1 MSVSF
6 SSTIHTLVSGLRVA
20 GEQLAAFECRDGASE
35 TLYAGVKTARVTIS
49 GENDLDLAETNN
61 GPFTYVPDISA
72 LYNTL
77 KAEGM
82 YEVIPYKLLLNPSTF
97 SVITVDGSKVVI
109 NIEGGENPFVFE
121 KDATATELV
130 ASPGN
135 KWKLPTVT
143 FGQISAAA
151 LTFRESVDLEL
162 EDLGD
167 NLAQELLD
175 RAAADAVIQ
184 ADVDANES
192 AAALARAALQTALE
206 ASIAGVQADVDQN
219 ESDADAAIAAET
231 AARAAAVAA
240 VQADVDQNE
249 SDADAAIAAV
259 QADVDQNEA
268 DADAAITAEAAARAA
283 ADTTLQSNLDIET
296 AARLAGDA
304 TTLVGANTYTDNAIT
319 ALKGTAPGILD
330 TLGEIADAINDDA
343 NVYTT
348 LVNQIATVQAD
359 VDGNEADADTAIAAE
374 AAARA
379 AAIAAVQA
387 DVDQNEADADA
398 AIAAEAAAR
407 AAAVTAV
414 QNDVDQNEADADSAI
429 NAEASTR
436 AAADTAL
443 SGRLDTL
450 EADPTTQ
457 TLLDAETAARVAG
470 DAAANTYTDNQISA
484 LIGAAPAVL
493 NTLEEIANSINDDD
507 DVYTTLVSQIVAGDT
522 TEAAARAAA
531 DTAEE
536 ARVDALIASGM
547 WLFATQADFP
557 AAASNHGRVV
567 HSHADGSMYY
577 AHGGAWHKIESETE
591 AQAARDLI
599 QADVDQNETD
609 ADAADAALSGRL
621 DTLEADPTT
630 ATAVAAVQ
638 ADVDQNEA
646 DSDAAEAALS
656 ARLDVLEADPTTA
669 TAVAAVQA
677 DVDQNEADADAA
689 LALKAPLA
697 DPDFTGVLEV
707 DTNARLEFDSNLTKL
722 HNVLRGTSIVVG
734 NNITLNP
741 AAADGRVEV
750 EGEFYLRPSDLTNAA
765 DDTAAAA
772 AGVIVGQVYHNNG
785 ALRVRLS

>member
-1 MSVSF
+1 MAIAF
-6 SSTIHTLVSGLRVA
+6 SSTIHTLMSGYRVA
-20 GEQLAAFECRDGASE
+20 GEQIAGFEIRYGDSD
-35 TLYAGVKTARVTIS
+35 TLYKDVKTARMTLS
-49 GENDLDLAETNN
+49 GERDVDFAEANV
-61 GPFTYVPDISA
+61 GPMTYMPDVDA
-72 LYNTL
+72 VYAQL
-77 KAEGM
+77 KAAGM
-82 YEVIPYKLLLNPSTF
+82 VEIFPNSLLLNPSTF
-97 SVITVDGSKVVI
+97 SVIRISGSKI
-109 NIEGGENPFVFE
+109 TIDIEGGDSPFIFE
-121 KDATATELV
+121 KDDLATAV
-130 ASPGN
+130 AALSN
-135 KWKLPTVT
+135 NHWKLPTVT
-143 FGQISAAA
+143 FGQMSAAA
-151 LTFRESVDLEL
+151 QTYRESVDLEL
-162 EDLGD
+162 EDLGES
-167 NLAQELLD
+167 LAQELVN

-206 ASIAGVQADVDQN
+206 ASIAATQADVDQN
-219 ESDADAAIAAET
+219 EADADAAIAAET

-268 DADAAITAEAAARAA
+268 DADSAITAEAAARAA

-296 AARLAGDA
+296 AARTAGDA
-304 TTLVGANTYTDNAIT
+304 TTLAGANTYTDNAIT

-387 DVDQNEADADA
+387 DVDGNEADADA

-414 QNDVDQNEADADSAI
+414 QNDVDQNEADADAAI
-429 NAEASTR
+429 AAEASTR

-457 TLLDAETAARVAG
+457 TLLDAETAARIAG
-470 DAAANTYTDNQISA
+470 DTAANTYTDNQIAA
-484 LIGAAPAVL
+484 LVGAAPAVL
-493 NTLEEIANSINDDD
+493 NTLEEIANSINDDN
-507 DVYTTLVSQIVAGDT
+507 DVYTTLVSQIVSGDT
-522 TEAAARAAA
+522 TEATTRAAA
-531 DTAEE
+531 DTAL
-536 ARVDALIASGM
+536 D
-547 WLFATQADFP
+547 
-557 AAASNHGRVV
+557 
-567 HSHADGSMYY
+567 
-577 AHGGAWHKIESETE
+577 
-591 AQAARDLI
+591 
-599 QADVDQNETD
+599 
-609 ADAADAALSGRL
+609 GRL
-621 DTLEADPTT
+621 DVLEADPTT

-741 AAADGRVEV
+741 ASADGRVEV

-765 DDTAAAA
+765 NDTAAAA

>member
-1 MSVSF
+1 MS
-6 SSTIHTLVSGLRVA
+6 GYRVA
-20 GEQLAAFECRDGASE
+20 GEQIAGFEIRDGDSD
-35 TLYAGVKTARVTIS
+35 TLYAGVKTARMTLS
-49 GENDLDLAETNN
+49 GERDVDFAEANV
-61 GPFTYVPDISA
+61 GPMVYMPDIASV
-72 LYNTL
+72 YDQL
-77 KAEGM
+77 KAAGM
-82 YEVIPYKLLLNPSTF
+82 VEIFPGSLLLNPSTF
-97 SVITVDGSKVVI
+97 SVIRISGSKI
-109 NIEGGENPFVFE
+109 SIDIEGGDSPFIFE
-121 KDATATELV
+121 KEDTATAV
-130 ASPGN
+130 AAISN
-135 KWKLPTVT
+135 NYWKLPTVT
-143 FGQISAAA
+143 FGQMSAAA
-151 LTFRESVDLEL
+151 QTYRESVDLEL

-167 NLAQELLD
+167 TLAQELVN

-219 ESDADAAIAAET
+219 ESDADAAVAAET
-231 AARAAAVAA
+231 TARVAA
-240 VQADVDQNE
+240 
-249 SDADAAIAAV
+249 DALI

-268 DADAAITAEAAARAA
+268 DADAAIAAVQADVDANEASANAAIAAEASARAT
-283 ADTTLQSNLDIET
+283 ADTTLQSNLDIES
-296 AARLAGDA
+296 AARSAGDSA
-304 TTLVGANTYTDNAIT
+304 TLSSANTYTDSAIT

-387 DVDQNEADADA
+387 DVDGNEADADA

-407 AAAVTAV
+407 AAAITAV

-436 AAADTAL
+436 ASADTAL

-457 TLLDAETAARVAG
+457 TLLDAETAARIAG
-470 DAAANTYTDNQISA
+470 DTAANTYTDNQIAA
-484 LIGAAPAVL
+484 LVGAAPAVL
-493 NTLEEIANSINDDD
+493 NTLEEIANSINDDN

-577 AHGGAWHKIESETE
+577 AHGGAWHKIEGETE

-621 DTLEADPTT
+621 DVLEADPTT
-630 ATAVAAVQ
+630 AAAVAAVQ

-646 DSDAAEAALS
+646 DSDAAESALS
-656 ARLDVLEADPTTA
+656 ARLDVLEADPTTG